1 MNLRGDF
8 LNKFRDK
15 IKDLFYDSTDFTII
29 LLVILIVSGII
40 AWRLDLLFDKHI
52 DKEVVAPTQ
61 TVEESVKDSDKP
73 SVDFIEKEKLKQK
86 GTIEVSIP
94 EGTSVD
100 QIAITLQEKGVVANK
115 FEFLKRAEEMGA
127 TSKIT
132 HGDYKFTKEMSLE
145 DVIKKLSKQ

>member
-132 HGDYKFTKEMSLE
+132 HGDYKFTKGMSLE

>member
-1 MNLRGDF
+1 M
-8 LNKFRDK
+8 NKFRDK